1 MNCFQKCLGKEKK
14 FTEIKDKLPKRK
26 LGGKSLVNFQKEK
39 SQGSIFRKKKRVS
52 TEIQLSEG

>member
-1 MNCFQKCLGKEKK
+1 MNFFSKMFGEREK
-14 FTEIKDKLPKRK
+14 FTEIKDKLSKRK